1 MKKKKLIVFF
11 LAILVIVPMVF
22 AAGVFCQ
29 AKILG
34 IITGLPAN
42 NHGNFPVFIID
53 SKMVPISKSKIQN

>member
-1 MKKKKLIVFF
+1 MQMWRIPSCPSPPTSSRV
-11 LAILVIVPMVF
+11 ASN
-22 AAGVFCQ
+22 VFCQ

-34 IITGLPAN
+34 LITGLPAN